1 MLENSSPGG
10 FSSCLIKHSCLSFS
24 RNPENSE
31 NLFYSVFDLEWESA
45 GCPGVLCSQILFSKN
60 VSFLH
65 HQRHKTRYSIYDDCY
80 QTRFPKLSF
89 AFRWTHDWKRLP
101 LEWKDI
107 KRHYV
112 FSKTGFLKNIYRGF
126 SVKKVFFKMS
136 A

>member
-31 NLFYSVFDLEWESA
+31 NQIFTVCLIWNGNLQDVQDWN
-45 GCPGVLCSQILFSKN
+45 CPVCLQILFSKN
-60 VSFLH
+60 VSFLR
-65 HQRHKTRYSIYDDCY
+65 HQRHKKRYSIYDDCY

-101 LEWKDI
+101 L
-107 KRHYV
+107 
-112 FSKTGFLKNIYRGF
+112 KNIYRGF
-126 SVKKVFFKMS
+126 SVKKVFLKMS
-136 A
+136 V